1 MKKVIVTGATGF
13 IGQHTLLPLKERGF
27 DVHAITSQRCTP
39 KSDLYTWHSVDLFT
53 PQAIENLFKK
63 LQPTHLLHLAW
74 YTEHGKFWTASENF
88 SWIQASI
95 ELYKQFHLA
104 GGQRVV
110 STGSCVEYDWSYGYC
125 SETVT
130 PTNPKNPYGICKLAL
145 SQLTESYCQLHN
157 ISHAWAR
164 IFFLYGEQEPP
175 TRLVSSVIRALLS
188 QQVAKCSQGEQ
199 IRDFLHVQDVA
210 NALVTLLDSDLT
222 GTINIGSGQPTT
234 IKTIVTMIADKI
246 GVQELLALG
255 TLPLQ
260 PNESPLILADVTR
273 LKNEL
278 HWQPEYDLNSGLE
291 RTINWWS
298 QHLEINN

>member
-1 MKKVIVTGATGF
+1 MKSVIVTGATGF
-13 IGQHTLLPLKERGF
+13 IGRQTLAFLKDRGF
-27 DVHAITSQRCTP
+27 EVHAITSQSHIP
-39 KSDLYTWHSVDLFT
+39 QSEQYIWHSVNLFI

-74 YTEHGKFWTASENF
+74 YAEHGKFWNAPENF
-88 SWIQASI
+88 SWVQASI
-95 ELYKQFHLA
+95 ELYKQFHFA
-104 GGQRVV
+104 GGERIV
-110 STGSCVEYDWSYGYC
+110 SIGSCAEYDWDYGYC
-125 SETVT
+125 SEAVT
-130 PTNPKNPYGICKLAL
+130 PTNPKNPYGICKLSL
-145 SQLTESYCQLHN
+145 SQLTDSYCQLHQM
-157 ISHAWAR
+157 SHAWAR
-164 IFFLYGEQEPP
+164 IFFLYGEYEPP
-175 TRLVSSVIRALLS
+175 TRLVPSVIRALLS

-199 IRDFLHVQDVA
+199 MRDFLHVQDVA

-222 GTINIGSGQPTT
+222 GTINIGSGQPAT

-246 GVQELLALG
+246 GVQELLALE

-298 QHLEINN
+298 KHLEINN